1 MMRSRSKSISRSYSH
16 EDNYLASASD
26 LVAAFIFVFIIMLAV
41 FAHQLAKVTQG
52 LAEVRQGLMAADQA
66 RRRILEDIA
75 EQLRGADL
83 TVEVLADQGILR
95 LSENTINFPSG
106 GETPLPEHRTNVG
119 RLAHAI
125 SIVAPCYA
133 WSGELGVS
141 PENVSEFSE
150 YCYRPTQPSSYVC
163 RRSAFPWRLET
174 LLIEGHTDTVPVAS
188 GKRFHDNLE
197 LSSMR
202 AATVHRML
210 TACQPGLDNLRN
222 RDGLPILST
231 SGYGHTRPATDDPER
246 LAANRRI
253 DLRLLL
259 EPTDDNAANQRKNRI
274 QVDLRERYREG

>member
-1 MMRSRSKSISRSYSH
+1 MRTGSKSISRSGSH
-16 EDNYLASASD
+16 EDNYLASVSD

-52 LAEVRQGLMAADQA
+52 LAEVRQGLMASDQA

-75 EQLRGADL
+75 EQLRRANL
-83 TVEVLADQGILR
+83 TVEVLPDQGILR

-106 GETPLPEHRTNVG
+106 GETPLPEHQANVG

-125 SIVAPCYA
+125 SIVAPCYV

-141 PENVSEFSE
+141 PGKVPEFSE
-150 YCYRPTQPSSYVC
+150 YCYRPTQPLPYEC

-174 LLIEGHTDTVPVAS
+174 LLIEGHTDTVPVAG
-188 GKRFHDNLE
+188 GKRFRDNLE

-210 TACQPGLDNLRN
+210 TACEPGLDNLRN
-222 RDGLPILST
+222 REGLPILST
-231 SGYGHTRPATDDPER
+231 SGYGHTRPATNDPER

-274 QVDLRERYREG
+274 QADLRERYREG